1 MKKLIII
8 FIPLCFTGC
17 TSLKKHRAPYEIPNV
32 TIQTSQNIKG
42 DILQSQHDRYLYAY
56 KNALEAEGYT
66 VNFNEVNK
74 KTGLK
79 MITIS
84 NLNLRNTTQ
93 AELDNRKKVNFHLFN
108 EGAIYAKSICNNF
121 FIQVD
126 VAKSNREHTRK
137 QSNIIGGLLSAAL
150 GLTQSSTQAISA
162 VGVSFSGVDSMFS
175 AYDSSFVISPTLGL
189 VQQAALANMDL
200 FYKGV
205 KKDDFEQVSQV
216 MNALAAYSAPCTQ
229 VGLQSIVDKSIKQTT
244 SLEIEAK
251 GFNGSETISKALET
265 INQQSKDMEK
275 LRKDVDNYKNQLE
288 QLIKPNK
295 QINQNIN
302 NSE

>member
-1 MKKLIII
+1 
-8 FIPLCFTGC
+8 
-17 TSLKKHRAPYEIPNV
+17 
-32 TIQTSQNIKG
+32 
-42 DILQSQHDRYLYAY
+42 
-56 KNALEAEGYT
+56 
-66 VNFNEVNK
+66 
-74 KTGLK
+74 
-79 MITIS
+79 
-84 NLNLRNTTQ
+84 
-93 AELDNRKKVNFHLFN
+93 
-108 EGAIYAKSICNNF
+108 
-121 FIQVD
+121 
-126 VAKSNREHTRK
+126 
-137 QSNIIGGLLSAAL
+137 
-150 GLTQSSTQAISA
+150 
-162 VGVSFSGVDSMFS
+162 
-175 AYDSSFVISPTLGL
+175 
-189 VQQAALANMDL
+189 MDL